1 MANNTSSS
9 LIELIP
15 ADIRDHFVPRKRFI
29 DFYGSLKY
37 VKNKPHKRSDFVA
50 LQEKLLVEQSNVKQL
65 RLELEKLKNSSIII
79 IDGQSEPDEI
89 TVSTKTE
96 QASVTKEGMHE
107 PVYHI
112 LYMKYMI

>member
-1 MANNTSSS
+1 M
-9 LIELIP
+9 
-15 ADIRDHFVPRKRFI
+15 
-29 DFYGSLKY
+29 
-37 VKNKPHKRSDFVA
+37 A

-96 QASVTKEGMHE
+96 QASGTKEGMHE
-107 PVYHI
+107 PVHGLYHI
-112 LYMKYMI
+112 LI

>member
-1 MANNTSSS
+1 M
-9 LIELIP
+9 
-15 ADIRDHFVPRKRFI
+15 
-29 DFYGSLKY
+29 
-37 VKNKPHKRSDFVA
+37 A

-96 QASVTKEGMHE
+96 QASVTKEGMQE
-107 PVYHI
+107 PVYG
-112 LYMKYMI
+112 LYDIVYIIY